1 MRPLKQM
8 RTGLGLT
15 ALIMVLA
22 LTGTGAQAT
31 GGGRIVS
38 ACSNETVA
46 VFGKPVTLR
55 FVLLG
60 VSCSKAHSLIRTY
73 FHDATPRNCRNA
85 GTACILTLP
94 GHWGCSFTFAGVG
107 AEFASCFHSPVD
119 RFAAYRVSA
128 PAPPSLNGPIVI
140 AASCAG
146 PLSTPG
152 SLCSGQIGAKARDYT
167 PSFGA
172 GVGSHHPDHDS
183 AVLDLIKGIYGK
195 RGYQSHGWGVN
206 LLPSQV
212 RIINRSKVLIEV
224 KHPIGHHG
232 ADGKIDFTFRGGRLH
247 TRSICGSKYHQVI
260 GTITGTIQI
269 RVHDRFFKTIT
280 ITRMRALA
288 RDSLPDTC
296 PPSLTC
302 SRPGYFL
309 GGSTPPQSSP
319 YKREVSVSAAKPPSS
334 LSSPLAVDVT
344 EPHIGTPFTVID
356 ADMVLGGTKTFLSL
370 GPNLTSAKLR
380 TPGGVI
386 SGGLRVQAYGIATTF
401 PEPCKVGHDQITIQP
416 AHVTKGKVTAKFDS
430 IGKVSIGT
438 NSTFQ
443 LESIKRVP

>member
-1 MRPLKQM
+1 MRPLKQV
-8 RTGLGLT
+8 RAGLGLT

-22 LTGTGAQAT
+22 LASTAAQAT
-31 GGGRIVS
+31 GGGRIAS

-55 FVLLG
+55 FVLQG

-73 FHDATPRNCRNA
+73 FRDATTKSCRKA
-85 GTACILTLP
+85 GAACILAV
-94 GHWGCSFTFAGVG
+94 GGGWSCSFRFAGVG
-107 AEFASCFHSPVD
+107 QEFAECYHSPVD
-119 RFAAYRVSA
+119 RFLAYRVSP
-128 PAPPSLNGPIVI
+128 PARPSLNGQIVI

-146 PLSTPG
+146 PFSVPG
-152 SLCSGQIGAKARDYT
+152 SLCAGQIGAKARDYAAE
-167 PSFGA
+167 FGTT
-172 GVGSHHPDHDS
+172 VGSHHPDHDS
-183 AVLDLIKGIYGK
+183 AVVDLIKKMGN
-195 RGYQSHGWGVN
+195 GYQSHGWGVR

-212 RIINRSKVLIEV
+212 KIINRSKVLIEV

-232 ADGKIDFTFRGGRLH
+232 ADGEIDFTFRGGRLH
-247 TRSICGSKYHQVI
+247 TRSVCGSKFHRVI

-288 RDSLPDTC
+288 SDSPKDTC

-302 SRPGYFL
+302 SRPGYSL

-319 YKREVSVSAAKPPSS
+319 YKREVSVGAAKPPS
-334 LSSPLAVDVT
+334 LGSPLSVEVT

-356 ADMVLGGTKTFLSL
+356 ANMVLGGTKTFLRL
-370 GPNLTSAKLR
+370 GPGLTRARLR

-386 SGGLRVQAYGIATTF
+386 SGGLSVQAYGVSTTF

-430 IGKVSIGT
+430 IRKVSIGT

>member
-1 MRPLKQM
+1 MRPLK
-8 RTGLGLT
+8 RLRAGFGLT
-15 ALIMVLA
+15 ALIIVLA
-22 LTGTGAQAT
+22 LASTGAQAT
-31 GGGRIVS
+31 GGGRIAS

-55 FVLLG
+55 FVRQG
-60 VSCSKAHSLIRTY
+60 VSCGKAHSVIRTY
-73 FHDATPRNCRNA
+73 FRDATTKSCRKA
-85 GTACILTLP
+85 GAACILAV
-94 GHWGCSFTFAGVG
+94 GGGWSCSFRFAGVG
-107 AEFASCFHSPVD
+107 QQFAGCGRAQFE
-119 RFAAYRVSA
+119 RFLAYRVSA
-128 PAPPSLNGPIVI
+128 PGPPSLNGPIVI
-140 AASCAG
+140 AAGCVR
-146 PLSTPG
+146 PLSAPG
-152 SLCSGQIGAKARDYT
+152 SLCSGQIGAKARDYA
-167 PSFGA
+167 PEFGA
-172 GVGSHHPDHDS
+172 TVGSHHPDHDS
-183 AVLDLIKGIYGK
+183 AVLDLIKKMGN
-195 RGYQSHGWGVN
+195 RGYQSHGWGVR

-212 RIINRSKVLIEV
+212 RIINRSKVLIKV

-247 TRSICGSKYHQVI
+247 TRSVCGSKFHQVI

-288 RDSLPDTC
+288 SDSLPDTC
-296 PPSLTC
+296 PPSPTC
-302 SRPGYFL
+302 GRPGYSL

-334 LSSPLAVDVT
+334 GLSPFAVNVAKPT
-344 EPHIGTPFTVID
+344 ARSPFTVID
-356 ADMVLGGTKTFLSL
+356 ADMVLGGTKTFLRV

-386 SGGLRVQAYGIATTF
+386 SGGLSVRSYGIATTF

-416 AHVTKGKVTAKFDS
+416 VHVTKGKVTATFDS

-438 NSTFQ
+438 NSTFS
-443 LESIKRVP
+443 LESIKRVR